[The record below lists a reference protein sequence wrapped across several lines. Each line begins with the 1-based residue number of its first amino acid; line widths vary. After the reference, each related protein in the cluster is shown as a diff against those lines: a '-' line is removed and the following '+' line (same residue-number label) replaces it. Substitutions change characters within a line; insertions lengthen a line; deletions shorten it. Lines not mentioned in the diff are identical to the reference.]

1 MFWRLL
7 WSEPPKDLSSLFGF
21 SGFLDF
27 SFGFSGL
34 PSSPLSGFFRSYN
47 RKSKHTLST
56 ESWTQF
62 WAYSFNYCTHTHLYL
77 WLVFSLVFVLLQRF
91 LELLHLLRLFAF
103 PPLLLP
109 PLTTLLIA
117 QTFALEFPPSSLFF
131 LLLPESL
138 KNIKTKC
145 VRPAFSNVYTSRPE
159 LIYLFILQEVQQ
171 RSCFFSLNK
180 GNDKNYSF
188 CSAFDWKLSVFDCE
202 TYQRVPLI

>member
-1 MFWRLL
+1 MASPGCLHLL
-7 WSEPPKDLSSLFGF
+7 SLASSGATTEKVNTHQVLKVGH
-21 SGFLDF
+21 
-27 SFGFSGL
+27 SFEL
-34 PSSPLSGFFRSYN
+34 I
-47 RKSKHTLST
+47 LST
-56 ESWTQF
+56 T
-62 WAYSFNYCTHTHLYL
+62 AHTHLYL

-91 LELLHLLRLFAF
+91 LELLHLLCLFAF

-117 QTFALEFPPSSLFF
+117 QTFALEFPPPSLFF

-188 CSAFDWKLSVFDCE
+188 CSAFV
-202 TYQRVPLI
+202 